1 MTFPGQLN
9 SRSIAAAK
17 HGLLCSPLMFPRAM
31 RALFAGICVI
41 ITATLLAG
49 QSPPDTVQVAPGI
62 TVPSKGSVWAIDSSR
77 TVSSVQLYRS
87 PVKVNQHWGKNLAGE
102 LGASVL
108 YRPSRSIEL
117 HGAHAETRLT
127 MHNPVFYVR
136 QAATFEGEG
145 DLRPG
150 TAHDDTIASELV
162 LVRLNS
168 SKDKRVEES
177 MSTNGFNRDA
187 KRKLNEISITRDKLD
202 SGWLKLSP
210 VAPLEPGE
218 YAIVSL
224 PSSAAFFSEYA
235 YDFGVDPARTA
246 P

>member
-1 MTFPGQLN
+1 MTFPGQLHT
-9 SRSIAAAK
+9 RSIAAAR
-17 HGLLCSPLMFPRAM
+17 HGLLCSPVMFPRAM
-31 RALFAGICVI
+31 SALFAVVCAIV
-41 ITATLLAG
+41 TATQLAG
-49 QSPPDTVQVAPGI
+49 QSPPDVVQVAPGI
-62 TVPSKGSVWAIDSSR
+62 TVPSKGSVWAIDSNR
-77 TVSSVQLYRS
+77 TASPVQLYRS

-102 LGASVL
+102 LGGSVL
-108 YRPSRSIEL
+108 YRPYKSIEL

-136 QAATFEGEG
+136 QAATFEGDG

-150 TAHDDTIASELV
+150 TAHDDTITSELV

-168 SKDKRVEES
+168 SKDKRVEQS
-177 MSTNGFNRDA
+177 MSTNGFNKDA
-187 KRKLNEISITRDKLD
+187 KRKLNEISVTRDKLD

-210 VAPLEPGE
+210 IAPLDPGE

-224 PSSAAFFSEYA
+224 PNSAAFFNEYV
-235 YDFGVDPARTA
+235 YDFGVDPAQAT